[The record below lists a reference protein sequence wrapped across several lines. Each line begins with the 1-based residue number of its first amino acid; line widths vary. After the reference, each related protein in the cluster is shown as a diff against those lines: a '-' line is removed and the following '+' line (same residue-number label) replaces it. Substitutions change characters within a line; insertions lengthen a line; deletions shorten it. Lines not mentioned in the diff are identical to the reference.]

1 MGGREARQAKQVDGS
16 FRLNDRSIHIAL
28 AIVGVIELPQVTF
41 RP

>member
-16 FRLNDRSIHIAL
+16 FRLNDIAL